1 MFAQNSTLVK
11 QVASAKATTVPQYT
25 KNQES
30 EGIEYYI
37 PTSVVINVKIWQY
50 TLYSVVIESDINPH

>member
-1 MFAQNSTLVK
+1 MFAQNSSLVK

-30 EGIEYYI
+30 EAIEDYNLSCHKCEDM
-37 PTSVVINVKIWQY
+37 TVHVVQCSY
-50 TLYSVVIESDINPH
+50 